1 MYVFLVL
8 VSVLMYTGSLLHKLY
23 KVRFYSMSHWQLSFM
38 TFTEGYVSLSY
49 KVSINYSLEY
59 EYMITLYKTVTQYFE
74 IIFI

>member
-1 MYVFLVL
+1 
-8 VSVLMYTGSLLHKLY
+8 
-23 KVRFYSMSHWQLSFM
+23 M